1 MLERPSSY
9 QLNQVFSGRLEHSI
23 STALTFCRQE
33 LELVSKFDDIFYLT
47 TRVQFT
53 NLLGTK
59 LSYVLF
65 MCNLILE
72 SIAVDTNSGS
82 VSINYPAASSSSS
95 SGSSSS
101 NNEEEY
107 NLGFYYTFPH
117 ISLEGLTKEYINV
130 ISFLLVSAYVIMFVL
145 SLLNL
150 WPSTERVSGK

>member
-1 MLERPSSY
+1 
-9 QLNQVFSGRLEHSI
+9 
-23 STALTFCRQE
+23 
-33 LELVSKFDDIFYLT
+33 
-47 TRVQFT
+47 
-53 NLLGTK
+53 
-59 LSYVLF
+59 
-65 MCNLILE
+65 MCNVILE
-72 SIAVDTNSGS
+72 SIEVDTNSGS

-95 SGSSSS
+95 SDSSSS

-117 ISLEGLTKEYINV
+117 ISLEVLTKEYINV